1 MAKEIQDYINE
12 NREIK
17 KYNLQLTMEI
27 DRMQREID
35 NLRKKVAQSDETI
48 RVLKDELFNILSIS
62 YLTNIILSVS
72 LFFRYYFH
80 RCSRFCQCLLYFL

>member
-27 DRMQREID
+27 DRMQREIES
-35 NLRKKVAQSDETI
+35 LRKKVTQSDETI
-48 RVLKDELFNILSIS
+48 RVLKDELFKVQIELAK
-62 YLTNIILSVS
+62 LMKK
-72 LFFRYYFH
+72 
-80 RCSRFCQCLLYFL
+80 

>member
-27 DRMQREID
+27 DRMQREIES
-35 NLRKKVAQSDETI
+35 LRKKVTQSDETI
-48 RVLKDELFNILSIS
+48 RVLKDELFKVQIDLAKLIN
-62 YLTNIILSVS
+62 N
-72 LFFRYYFH
+72 
-80 RCSRFCQCLLYFL
+80 

>member
-27 DRMQREID
+27 DRMQREIES
-35 NLRKKVAQSDETI
+35 LRKKVAQSDETI
-48 RVLKDELFNILSIS
+48 RVLKDELFKVQIELAK
-62 YLTNIILSVS
+62 LMKK
-72 LFFRYYFH
+72 
-80 RCSRFCQCLLYFL
+80 

>member
-27 DRMQREID
+27 DKMQREIES
-35 NLRKKVAQSDETI
+35 LRKKVAQSDETI
-48 RVLKDELFNILSIS
+48 RVLKDELFKVQIELAK
-62 YLTNIILSVS
+62 LMKK
-72 LFFRYYFH
+72 
-80 RCSRFCQCLLYFL
+80 

>member
-27 DRMQREID
+27 DRMQREIES
-35 NLRKKVAQSDETI
+35 LRKKVAQSDETI
-48 RVLKDELFNILSIS
+48 RVLKDELFKVQIE
-62 YLTNIILSVS
+62 LTKLMKK
-72 LFFRYYFH
+72 
-80 RCSRFCQCLLYFL
+80 

>member
-27 DRMQREID
+27 DRMQREIES
-35 NLRKKVAQSDETI
+35 LRKKVAQSDETI
-48 RVLKDELFNILSIS
+48 RVLKDELFKVQTELAK
-62 YLTNIILSVS
+62 LMKK
-72 LFFRYYFH
+72 
-80 RCSRFCQCLLYFL
+80 

>member
-27 DRMQREID
+27 DRMQREIES
-35 NLRKKVAQSDETI
+35 LRKKVAQSDETI
-48 RVLKDELFNILSIS
+48 KVLKDELFKVQIELAR
-62 YLTNIILSVS
+62 LMKK
-72 LFFRYYFH
+72 
-80 RCSRFCQCLLYFL
+80 

>member
-27 DRMQREID
+27 DRMQREIES
-35 NLRKKVAQSDETI
+35 LRKKVTQSDETI
-48 RVLKDELFNILSIS
+48 RVLKDELFKVQIELAK
-62 YLTNIILSVS
+62 LKKK
-72 LFFRYYFH
+72 
-80 RCSRFCQCLLYFL
+80 

>member
-27 DRMQREID
+27 DRMQREIES
-35 NLRKKVAQSDETI
+35 LRKKVAQSDETI
-48 RVLKDELFNILSIS
+48 RVLKDELFKVQIELAR
-62 YLTNIILSVS
+62 LMKK
-72 LFFRYYFH
+72 
-80 RCSRFCQCLLYFL
+80 

>member
-27 DRMQREID
+27 DRMQREIES
-35 NLRKKVAQSDETI
+35 LRKKIDQSDETI
-48 RVLKDELFNILSIS
+48 RVLKDELFKVQTELAK
-62 YLTNIILSVS
+62 LMKK
-72 LFFRYYFH
+72 
-80 RCSRFCQCLLYFL
+80 

>member
-35 NLRKKVAQSDETI
+35 NLRKKVAQSVETI
-48 RVLKDELFNILSIS
+48 RVLKDELFKVQIELAK
-62 YLTNIILSVS
+62 LMKK
-72 LFFRYYFH
+72 
-80 RCSRFCQCLLYFL
+80 

>member
-27 DRMQREID
+27 DRMQREIES
-35 NLRKKVAQSDETI
+35 LRKKVDQSDETI
-48 RVLKDELFNILSIS
+48 RVLKDELFKVQIELAK
-62 YLTNIILSVS
+62 LMKK
-72 LFFRYYFH
+72 
-80 RCSRFCQCLLYFL
+80 

>member
-27 DRMQREID
+27 DRMQREIES
-35 NLRKKVAQSDETI
+35 LRKKVTQSDETI
-48 RVLKDELFNILSIS
+48 RVLKDELFKVQIE
-62 YLTNIILSVS
+62 LTKLMKK
-72 LFFRYYFH
+72 
-80 RCSRFCQCLLYFL
+80 

>member
-27 DRMQREID
+27 DRIQREID

-48 RVLKDELFNILSIS
+48 RVLKDELFKVQIELAK
-62 YLTNIILSVS
+62 LMKK
-72 LFFRYYFH
+72 
-80 RCSRFCQCLLYFL
+80 